1 MNSSVSALDELER
14 EISTYLDKIQATGDG
29 DVGPVLFHSAMLQ
42 MEIQDLSQR
51 VQQKSVALEERARS
65 F

>member
-14 EISTYLDKIQATGDG
+14 EISTYLDNIQATGDG
-29 DVGPVLFHSAMLQ
+29 DMGPVLFRSAMLQ

-65 F
+65 V